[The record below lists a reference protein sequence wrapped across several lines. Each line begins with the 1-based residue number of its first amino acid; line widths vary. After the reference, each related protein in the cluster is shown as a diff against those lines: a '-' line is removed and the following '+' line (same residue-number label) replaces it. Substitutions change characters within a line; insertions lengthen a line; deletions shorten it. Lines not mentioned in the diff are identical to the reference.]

1 MNLKVFFLINWIK
14 LSKTVK
20 STKKKLM
27 NKLKRLKLKRET
39 KLKMFI
45 ICILLIETVN
55 LKVIFTMLMSTRS
68 EKSNSG

>member
-27 NKLKRLKLKRET
+27 NKLKRLKLKKET
-39 KLKMFI
+39 KLKMLI

-55 LKVIFTMLMSTRS
+55 LKVMFTILMST
-68 EKSNSG
+68 